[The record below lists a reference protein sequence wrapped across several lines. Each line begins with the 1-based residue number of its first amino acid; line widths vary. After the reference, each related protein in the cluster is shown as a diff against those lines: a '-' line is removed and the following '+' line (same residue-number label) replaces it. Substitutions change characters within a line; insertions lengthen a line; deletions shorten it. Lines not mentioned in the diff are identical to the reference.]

1 MSNLVILKSSKYVG
15 KYVHN
20 KFIDKR
26 FKKIYKLVDGMHS
39 GCCGVSSLI
48 NSKQAIED
56 IKKILNDI
64 EIN

>member
-26 FKKIYKLVDGMHS
+26 LKKIYKLADGVHL

-48 NSKQAIED
+48 DSKRAIED
-56 IKKILNDI
+56 IKKILNNL